1 MHDAYAFVQ
10 WFRNAA
16 PYINAFRGRTFVL
29 AFGGECVADKEF
41 SHLIHDIALLNS
53 LGIKLVLVHGARP
66 QIEQSLSQHH
76 VTPLIHNGIRITN
89 GAALPCVKQAV
100 GAVRMEIEAL
110 LTMGVANSPMAGA
123 RLRVASGNFITA
135 KPMGVHEGIDHCHT
149 GEVRRVDNE
158 AIQQLL
164 DQGWIVLL
172 SPMGY
177 SPTGEVFNLLAE
189 DVAVSTSRAL
199 KADKLIY
206 LTESS
211 ELTDEQG
218 TLIRELKPAEAQRL
232 IQYNSTLTHEAKR
245 YLHDAATLCQEG
257 LHRAHLIPRHID
269 GALLQEL
276 FTRDGIGTLISN
288 DLFEGTRQAKIED
301 VGGIIELLEP
311 LEQQGILVRRSR
323 ERLEQEISQFTV
335 VERDGTIIGCA
346 ALYPYPE
353 HHIGEL
359 ACVAVHPAYRNSGRG
374 DALVSAIKQ
383 QAKQQDLQA
392 LFTLTTRTAH
402 WFIERGFAETDISKL
417 PLEKQQLYNYQRK
430 SKIFS
435 LSLREFKG
443 NLVTA

>member
-1 MHDAYAFVQ
+1 VHDPYAFVQ

-29 AFGGECVADKEF
+29 AFGGECVADEEF
-41 SHLIHDIALLNS
+41 AHLIHDIALLNS
-53 LGIKLVLVHGARP
+53 LGVKLILVHGARP
-66 QIEQSLSQHH
+66 QIEQTLSQHH
-76 VTPLIHNGIRITN
+76 ITPQIHNGIRITDSST
-89 GAALPCVKQAV
+89 LPYVKQSV

-110 LTMGVANSPMAGA
+110 LTMGIANSPMAGA
-123 RLRVASGNFITA
+123 QLRVASGNFITA
-135 KPMGVHEGIDHCHT
+135 KPTGVREGIDHCHT
-149 GEVRRVDNE
+149 GEVRRVDHE

-172 SPMGY
+172 SPIGY

-189 DVAVSTSRAL
+189 DVAVSTCRAL

-211 ELTDEQG
+211 ELVDEQG
-218 TLIRELKPAEAQRL
+218 KLIKELKPTEAQQL
-232 IQYNSTLTHEAKR
+232 IRYNDSLTDETKR
-245 YLHDAATLCQEG
+245 YLYDAATLCQNG
-257 LHRAHLIPRHID
+257 LHRAHLIPRHVD
-269 GALLQEL
+269 GALIQEL

-288 DLFEGTRQAKIED
+288 DSFEGTRQAKIED

-323 ERLEQEISQFTV
+323 EHLEQEISQFTV

-353 HHIGEL
+353 HHIAEL
-359 ACVAVHPAYRNSGRG
+359 ACVAVHPDYRNSGRG
-374 DALVSAIKQ
+374 DTLVDYITQ
-383 QAKQQDLQA
+383 QAKQRGLKT
-392 LFTLTTRTAH
+392 LFVLTTHTAH
-402 WFIERGFAETDISKL
+402 WFIERGFAETDIGQL
-417 PLEKQQLYNYQRK
+417 PLEKQELYNYQRK

-435 LSLREFKG
+435 RPL
-443 NLVTA
+443 N